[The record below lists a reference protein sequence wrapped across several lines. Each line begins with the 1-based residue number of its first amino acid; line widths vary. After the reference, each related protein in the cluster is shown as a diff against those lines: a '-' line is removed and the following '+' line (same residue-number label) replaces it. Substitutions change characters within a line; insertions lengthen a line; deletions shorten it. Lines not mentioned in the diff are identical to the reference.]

1 MRKRPL
7 PAYFL
12 QIFPQD
18 IFPLDIWSNIVDAT
32 LSDILEPMSKIVEYC
47 TDTGKTFALHFM
59 QSNYAKERN
68 AI

>member
-18 IFPLDIWSNIVDAT
+18 IFPLDIWFNMFAT
-32 LSDILEPMSKIVEYC
+32 ISEILEPMSKIVEYS

-59 QSNYAKERN
+59 QSNYTKERN
-68 AI
+68 VI